1 MELLL
6 FLLQVFVISL
16 SGALQP
22 GPVTAAAIT
31 MGSRNRFAGTLM
43 ALGHAVIE
51 FPLMVLLIFGVG
63 RFLKLPAVSIGI
75 GLAGG
80 AFLVYMAKGMFK
92 DLRAD
97 EEAELRIGK
106 GGPVLTGIVLT
117 GGSPYFLVWWAT
129 VGLTLVTTARGFG
142 VWAFVLFA
150 FVHWLCDC
158 VWLTILSWGSF
169 KGASILN
176 PRRRRAV
183 LLFCAV
189 ALLGFGLYFIGD
201 KSVEL
206 IRLLRVIPRGESQSA
221 CLLPALLV
229 PVFPALYRKQR
240 A

>member
-1 MELLL
+1 MEILL
-6 FLLQVFVISL
+6 FLFQVFGISL

-43 ALGHAVIE
+43 ALGHGIIE

-63 RFLKLPAVSIGI
+63 RFLTLPAVSIAI

-80 AFLVYMAKGMFK
+80 TFLIFMGAGMFK
-92 DLRAD
+92 DLNQAD
-97 EEAELRIGK
+97 DLELSITRK
-106 GGPVLTGIVLT
+106 GPLVAGIVLS
-117 GGSPYFLVWWAT
+117 GGNPYFLIWWAT

-150 FVHWLCDC
+150 LAHWSCDL

-169 KGASILN
+169 KGASVLS

-183 LLFCAV
+183 LVFCAV

-201 KSVEL
+201 KLLVL
-206 IRLLRVIPRGESQSA
+206 IRML
-221 CLLPALLV
+221 
-229 PVFPALYRKQR
+229 
-240 A
+240 

>member
-6 FLLQVFVISL
+6 FLFQVFGISL

-43 ALGHAVIE
+43 ALGHGIIE

-63 RFLKLPAVSIGI
+63 RFLTLPAVSIGI

-80 AFLVYMAKGMFK
+80 SFLIFMGVGMFK
-92 DLRAD
+92 DLKNAD
-97 EEAELRIGK
+97 DPELSIARR
-106 GGPVLTGIVLT
+106 GPVVTGIVLS
-117 GGSPYFLVWWAT
+117 GGNPYFLIWWAT

-150 FVHWLCDC
+150 ITHWLCDC
-158 VWLTILSWGSF
+158 IWLTILSWGSF
-169 KGASILN
+169 QGASVLS

-189 ALLGFGLYFIGD
+189 ALLGFGLYFLGD
-201 KSVEL
+201 KAAEL
-206 IRLLRVIPRGESQSA
+206 IGLIS
-221 CLLPALLV
+221 
-229 PVFPALYRKQR
+229 
-240 A
+240 